1 MSTTINSVTMKK
13 INRGSVLKE
22 IVLSHGSTRVELT
35 KKLSLSKMTIT
46 NIVAEFLEKGFVE
59 EKEKVI
65 LGAAHKNPIRL
76 EISENCPKIIAVQIQ
91 RSYCK
96 AVLTDFYLNIL
107 DSKEVYF
114 ESLDLTILKETLE
127 KLIRELAEY
136 GNILGIGIGSI
147 GPIDTKK
154 GIICNP
160 LDFGGIQNFA
170 IVDYL
175 KERFQLPV
183 VMEHHYNCALLA
195 EHYFGDAKDIE
206 NIIYLGITRGVG
218 MGGMIDKKL
227 YSDFFGCITEIG
239 HVSIENNGRLCRCGN
254 RGCLETYVSTAVMLE
269 ELKKL
274 TGKERTFQ
282 EFCAC
287 TEDCEIM
294 NYFYSIMRR
303 LRSACVSCVNMF
315 RPQMIILGD
324 EGRFLPDACVTY
336 LEEELNRFHMYQGEL
351 TVKIRKT
358 SIKDPEILTASAAMG
373 LMEKVF
379 QGELLFD

>member
-1 MSTTINSVTMKK
+1 MKK

-22 IVLSHGSTRVELT
+22 IVLSHGTTRVELT

-46 NIVAEFLEKGFVE
+46 NIIAEFLEKGFVE
-59 EKEKVI
+59 EKEKLM
-65 LGAAHKNPIRL
+65 LGVAHKNPIRL
-76 EISENCPKIIAVQIQ
+76 EISGNCPKIIGVQIQ

-107 DSKEVYF
+107 ESREVYF
-114 ESLDLTILKETLE
+114 DSLDTSVLKDTLE
-127 KLIRELAEY
+127 KLIRELVKS
-136 GNILGIGIGSI
+136 GNVLGIGIGSI

-154 GIICNP
+154 GVICNP
-160 LDFGGIQNFA
+160 LDFGEIKDFA

-175 KERFQLPV
+175 KEKFQMPV
-183 VMEHHYNCALLA
+183 VLEHHYNCALLA
-195 EHYFGDAKDIE
+195 EHYFGDAKDIG

-218 MGGMIDKKL
+218 MGGMIDKRL

-254 RGCLETYVSTAVMLE
+254 RGCLETYVSTDVMLK

-274 TGKERTFQ
+274 TGKEMTFQ
-282 EFCAC
+282 EFCAH

-294 NYFYSIMRR
+294 NYFYSIMRY
-303 LRSACVSCVNMF
+303 LRNACVSCVNMF
-315 RPQMIILGD
+315 KPQMIILGD
-324 EGRFLPDACVTY
+324 EGIYLPDACVAY
-336 LEEELNRFHMYQGEL
+336 LEEELNRFHMYQGDL
-351 TVKIRKT
+351 NVKIRKT
-358 SIKDPEILTASAAMG
+358 SIKSPEILTASAAMG

-379 QGELLFD
+379 QGELLFE